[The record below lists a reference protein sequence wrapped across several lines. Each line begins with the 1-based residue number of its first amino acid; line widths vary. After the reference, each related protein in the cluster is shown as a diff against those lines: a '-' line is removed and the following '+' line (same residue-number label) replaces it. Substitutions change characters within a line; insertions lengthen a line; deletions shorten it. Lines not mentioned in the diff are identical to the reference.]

1 MNSNI
6 ILEKIFKNIQEI
18 ITDVVDINEE
28 DISMDSSLQHD
39 LKLDSLN
46 AVEIVLALE
55 EELDIEISEGDIE
68 KFDTVRDICNYVYSL
83 SIID

>member
-46 AVEIVLALE
+46 AVEIILALE

-83 SIID
+83 SIMD